1 MSFLSRFYS
10 SSLGRKFFVAG
21 AGLSL
26 CGFLVLHLS
35 GNLLIFKGPG
45 VFNHF
50 AQTLDSNPFIL
61 PAELILAGLFLLHI
75 AIALIVRYHNYQAR
89 PIGYVKYS
97 AKGGRTWGSRTMTAT
112 AFIVLAFLIIHLK
125 DFRFGDRSQGV
136 YHLVVSCLKNPYYA
150 VFYIIAMLSLSLH
163 LSHGFQSAFQTFGL
177 NHPKYTPA
185 IKKLGYLFAAVIGLG
200 FSSIP
205 FWIMLGKIR

>member
-1 MSFLSRFYS
+1 
-10 SSLGRKFFVAG
+10 
-21 AGLSL
+21 
-26 CGFLVLHLS
+26 
-35 GNLLIFKGPG
+35 
-45 VFNHF
+45 
-50 AQTLDSNPFIL
+50 
-61 PAELILAGLFLLHI
+61 
-75 AIALIVRYHNYQAR
+75 
-89 PIGYVKYS
+89 
-97 AKGGRTWGSRTMTAT
+97 MTAT